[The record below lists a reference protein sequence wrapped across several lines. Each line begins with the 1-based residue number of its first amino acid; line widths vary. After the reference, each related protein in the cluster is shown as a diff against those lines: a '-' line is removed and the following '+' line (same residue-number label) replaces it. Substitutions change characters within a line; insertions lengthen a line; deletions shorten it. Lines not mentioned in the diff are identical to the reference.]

1 MRPGDIIVGDRNG
14 DIVIPLEHAEEI
26 IQSAQEQVDKMEAQI
41 AKFEATGQIVP
52 DSLEKELKRLGY

>member
-14 DIVIPLEHAEEI
+14 VVVIPLEHAEEI
-26 IQSAQEQVDKMEAQI
+26 IQAAQEEVDKMEAQF

-52 DSLEKELKRLGY
+52 DSLEKELKKLGY

>member
-26 IQSAQEQVDKMEAQI
+26 IQAAQEQVDKMEAQI
-41 AKFEATGQIVP
+41 AKFEATGQIIP

>member
-14 DIVIPLEHAEEI
+14 VVVIPLEHAEEI
-26 IQSAQEQVDKMEAQI
+26 IQAAQEQVDMMEAQI

-52 DSLEKELKRLGY
+52 GSLEAELKRLGY

>member
-52 DSLEKELKRLGY
+52 DSLEAELKRLGY